1 MGVQV
6 QVSMNVGPLINIRF
20 AAFLGGRFLSGAGD
34 FTFDTSVVLWVA
46 TVLTHGAQRS
56 PLAVSGVLLASSLP
70 AVVLAPVAGV
80 FVDRWNKRRVMLW
93 MDALRALLIPLVAL
107 AAVLRLSDTMTL
119 SVMYGIV
126 LLSSA
131 ASQFFNPASVAALQS
146 LVDAEDLPRASGLL
160 QTAASTAGILGPALG
175 SVLFFAVGINWA
187 ILLDA
192 LSFVASFGTLLV
204 VEDLDGTVATE
215 IAEGMTGFW
224 QEFRS
229 GAMFVV
235 RSRAMTAII
244 IAAALVAL
252 GGGALAALDVFFV
265 TRNLGAPASFYG
277 FLGAV
282 WGIGAILGS
291 LTATLSISRVGV
303 TTMFYGS
310 LLATG
315 LLVIVYARQTTLL
328 GGAVVL
334 LLIGLSMSGVQV
346 AVTPLVLR
354 LVPIALIGRVISIM
368 TPVAMVSLSIS
379 TATAGLVDTAMSPR
393 FHVTVLG
400 IPFGPVDTIFSAA
413 GLLITAGG
421 VYAMRSLRSERYSV
435 PRDATVDTV
444 CSGSP

>member
-1 MGVQV
+1 MQL
-6 QVSMNVGPLINIRF
+6 SMKVGPLINARF
-20 AAFLGGRFLSGAGD
+20 AAFVGGRFLSGVGD
-34 FTFDTSVVLWVA
+34 FTFDTSVVLLVA

-56 PLAVSGVLLASSLP
+56 PLAVSGVLLASSAP

-107 AAVLRLSDTMTL
+107 AAVMRLSTTL
-119 SVMYGIV
+119 TLGVMYGIV
-126 LLSSA
+126 FLSSA
-131 ASQFFNPASVAALQS
+131 ASQFFNPASVASLQS
-146 LVDAEDLPRASGLL
+146 LVDVEDLPRASGLL
-160 QTAASTAGILGPALG
+160 QTSASTAGILGPALG
-175 SVLFFAVGINWA
+175 SLLFFAVGINWA
-187 ILLDA
+187 ILLDS
-192 LSFVASFGTLLV
+192 LFFVASFGTLLV
-204 VEDLDGTVATE
+204 VGDLGGRAATE
-215 IAEGMTGFW
+215 TAEGMTGFW
-224 QEFRS
+224 QEFKS

-244 IAAALVAL
+244 VAAALVAL
-252 GGGALAALDVFFV
+252 GGGALAARNVFFV

-303 TTMFYGS
+303 TTMFYSS

-346 AVTPLVLR
+346 AVTPLLLR
-354 LVPIALIGRVISIM
+354 LVPVALIGRVISIM

-379 TATAGLVDTAMSPR
+379 TATAGLVDTAHVSALPRHCAGDSVRASRHYFLRRWPLDHGRRRLCHAEPSIRAGFCLTYSGGRHSVSLLSPR
-393 FHVTVLG
+393 QL
-400 IPFGPVDTIFSAA
+400 
-413 GLLITAGG
+413 
-421 VYAMRSLRSERYSV
+421 
-435 PRDATVDTV
+435 
-444 CSGSP
+444 

>member
-1 MGVQV
+1 MGDEAQF
-6 QVSMNVGPLINIRF
+6 SMKVCSLINARF
-20 AAFLGGRFLSGAGD
+20 AAFLGGRFLSGVGD
-34 FTFDTSVVLWVA
+34 FTFDTSIVLWVA

-56 PLAVSGVLLASSLP
+56 PLAVSGVLLASSVP
-70 AVVLAPVAGV
+70 AVLLAPVAGV
-80 FVDRWNKRRVMLW
+80 FVDRWNTRRVMLGT
-93 MDALRALLIPLVAL
+93 DALRALLILLVAL
-107 AAVLRLSDTMTL
+107 ATVIRLSDTVTL
-119 SVMYGIV
+119 GVRYGIV

-146 LVDAEDLPRASGLL
+146 LVDAKDLLRASGLL

-187 ILLDA
+187 ILLDS
-192 LSFVASFGTLLV
+192 LSFVASFSTILV

-224 QEFRS
+224 RESRS

-346 AVTPLVLR
+346 AVTPMVLR

-379 TATAGLVDTAMSPR
+379 TAAAGLVDTAISST
-393 FHVTVLG
+393 FHVNLLG
-400 IPFGPVDTIFSAA
+400 IAFGPVDTIFSAS

-421 VYAMRSLRSERYSV
+421 IFAMRSVRLGKYSIT
-435 PRDATVDTV
+435 REATVGTD
-444 CSGSP
+444 

>member
-1 MGVQV
+1 MGEQV
-6 QVSMNVGPLINIRF
+6 QLSMKVGPLINIRF
-20 AAFLGGRFLSGAGD
+20 AAFLGGRFLSGVGD
-34 FTFDTSVVLWVA
+34 VTFDTSVVLWVA

-56 PLAVSGVLLASSLP
+56 PLAVSGVLLASSVP

-80 FVDRWNKRRVMLW
+80 FVDRWNKRRVMLC

-107 AAVLRLSDTMTL
+107 AAVMRLSDTMTL

-160 QTAASTAGILGPALG
+160 QTAASTAGILGAALG

-204 VEDLDGTVATE
+204 VGDLGGAVATE

-224 QEFRS
+224 REFRS

-265 TRNLGAPASFYG
+265 TQNLGAPASFYG
-277 FLGAV
+277 FLGAI

-291 LTATLSISRVGV
+291 LTATLSVSRVGV

-310 LLATG
+310 LLGTG
-315 LLVIVYARQTTLL
+315 VLVIVYARQTTLV

-354 LVPIALIGRVISIM
+354 LVPVALIGRVISIM
-368 TPVAMVSLSIS
+368 TPVAMVALSIS
-379 TATAGLVDTAMSPR
+379 TAAAGLVDTAMSPR
-393 FHVTVLG
+393 FHVSVLG

-421 VYAMRSLRSERYSV
+421 IFAMRSLRSERYVV
-435 PRDATVDTV
+435 PQNAAADTV
-444 CSGSP
+444 

>member
-1 MGVQV
+1 MK
-6 QVSMNVGPLINIRF
+6 VGPLNNARF
-20 AAFLGGRFLSGAGD
+20 AAFLGGRFLSGVGD

-46 TVLTHGAQRS
+46 TVLMHGAQRS
-56 PLAVSGVLLASSLP
+56 PLAVSGVLLASSVP

-80 FVDRWNKRRVMLW
+80 FVDRWNTRRVMLGT
-93 MDALRALLIPLVAL
+93 DALRALLIPLVAL
-107 AAVLRLSDTMTL
+107 AAVMRFSDTMTL
-119 SVMYGIV
+119 GVVYGIV

-131 ASQFFNPASVAALQS
+131 ASQFFNPASVAALHS
-146 LVDAEDLPRASGLL
+146 LVEAEDLPRASGLL

-192 LSFVASFGTLLV
+192 LSFVASFGTLLLV
-204 VEDLDGTVATE
+204 GELGGMAAIE
-215 IAEGMTGFW
+215 IAKGMTGFW

-235 RSRAMTAII
+235 RSRAMSAII
-244 IAAALVAL
+244 IASALVAL

-265 TRNLGAPASFYG
+265 TQNLGAPASLYG
-277 FLGAV
+277 FLGAI
-282 WGIGAILGS
+282 WGVGAVLGS
-291 LTATLSISRVGV
+291 LTATLAIGRVGV
-303 TTMFYGS
+303 TTMFSGS
-310 LLATG
+310 LLGTG

-368 TPVAMVSLSIS
+368 TPVAMV
-379 TATAGLVDTAMSPR
+379 A
-393 FHVTVLG
+393 
-400 IPFGPVDTIFSAA
+400 
-413 GLLITAGG
+413 
-421 VYAMRSLRSERYSV
+421 LRANAFKSR
-435 PRDATVDTV
+435 
-444 CSGSP
+444 G

>member
-1 MGVQV
+1 MK
-6 QVSMNVGPLINIRF
+6 VSPLINARF
-20 AAFLGGRFLSGAGD
+20 AAFLGGRFLSGLGD
-34 FTFDTSVVLWVA
+34 FTFDTSIVLWVA

-56 PLAVSGVLLASSLP
+56 PLAVSGVLLASSVP
-70 AVVLAPVAGV
+70 AIVLAPVAGV
-80 FVDRWNKRRVMLW
+80 FVDRWNTRRVMLW
-93 MDALRALLIPLVAL
+93 VDALRALLIPLVAL
-107 AAVLRLSDTMTL
+107 AAVMRPSTTMTL
-119 SVMYGIV
+119 GVVYGIV

-160 QTAASTAGILGPALG
+160 QTSASAAGILSPALG

-204 VEDLDGTVATE
+204 VGYMGGRVATE
-215 IAEGMTGFW
+215 TAEGMTGFW
-224 QEFRS
+224 QEFKS

-235 RSRAMTAII
+235 RSRAMGAII

-265 TRNLGAPASFYG
+265 IQNLGAPASFYG
-277 FLGAV
+277 LLGAI
-282 WGIGAILGS
+282 WGVGAILGS
-291 LTATLSISRVGV
+291 ITATLSIGRMGV
-303 TTMFYGS
+303 TNMFYGS
-310 LLATG
+310 LLGTG
-315 LLVIVYARQTTLL
+315 ILVIVYARQTTLV

-354 LVPIALIGRVISIM
+354 LVPLALIGRVISIM
-368 TPVAMVSLSIS
+368 TPVAMVALSIS
-379 TATAGLVDTAMSPR
+379 TVTAGLVDSALSPR
-393 FHVTVLG
+393 FHVNVLG

-421 VYAMRSLRSERYSV
+421 VFAMRSLRPEPGYASH
-435 PRDATVDTV
+435 AAAADT
-444 CSGSP
+444 P